1 MQSTNMK
8 ILLFLFFYV
17 VFCISSVFASSPRD
31 GGGANSQSQALIQQL
46 GMERTRLNAENA
58 KLKKQIKNLEGQ
70 LEELNGEKETAQ
82 SQLTKTQQQLS
93 SKTQFS
99 DDVVN
104 RLKDAKSKM
113 EELIGKFRETISNLR
128 QVENESAQR
137 AQEITRLEQE
147 LNSCATSNVELSK
160 LGLEVLDNYE
170 NKGFWDRA
178 GQKEPFTQLKRV
190 QIENIVDD
198 YTFLIQDQE
207 YNAPEDLQTIS
218 E

>member
-1 MQSTNMK
+1 MR
-8 ILLFLFFYV
+8 ILIVIILSVCMFTA
-17 VFCISSVFASSPRD
+17 VFASSPRD
-31 GGGANSQSQALIQQL
+31 GGGANSQAQALIQQL

-58 KLKKQIKNLEGQ
+58 KLKKQIKDLENQ
-70 LEELNGEKETAQ
+70 LEEINSDKQTAEAQLN
-82 SQLTKTQQQLS
+82 KTQQQLS

-128 QVENESAQR
+128 QVENENALR

-147 LNSCATSNVELSK
+147 LNTCATSNVELSK
-160 LGLEVLDNYE
+160 LGMEVLDNYE

-198 YTFLIQDQE
+198 YTYLIEDQE
-207 YNAPEDLQTIS
+207 YQTPENIQNPT